1 MYATDPVQR
10 HNGRLLMDYGFVL
23 EDNPYDSVTVEMPK
37 IDADDKDAKL
47 RAMVLAWIPSVASSV
62 LHMPR
67 LNSSSVMTSELMTV
81 MRCLTMRKESLQ
93 EIINARSIEPSSH
106 QDIKRINQLPPPDE
120 LQALTKA
127 ISHLHTA
134 LNKYTSTVEE
144 DEEILLE
151 KSEALTLVVR
161 NIVILRKE
169 KRILRHNL
177 LYLEQHMIRIKR
189 WFSNEL

>member
-1 MYATDPVQR
+1 
-10 HNGRLLMDYGFVL
+10 
-23 EDNPYDSVTVEMPK
+23 
-37 IDADDKDAKL
+37 
-47 RAMVLAWIPSVASSV
+47 
-62 LHMPR
+62 
-67 LNSSSVMTSELMTV
+67 

>member
-1 MYATDPVQR
+1 
-10 HNGRLLMDYGFVL
+10 
-23 EDNPYDSVTVEMPK
+23 
-37 IDADDKDAKL
+37 
-47 RAMVLAWIPSVASSV
+47 
-62 LHMPR
+62 
-67 LNSSSVMTSELMTV
+67 MTV
-81 MRCLTMRKESLQ
+81 MRCLTMRKDQSLQ

-127 ISHLHTA
+127 IFHLHTA
-134 LNKYTSTVEE
+134 LNKYTTTVEE

-161 NIVILRKE
+161 NIVILHKEE
-169 KRILRHNL
+169 KRILHHNL
-177 LYLEQHMIRIKR
+177 HHLEQHMIRIKR